1 MRSSIDRA
9 EWYQKL
15 SDIDRIHDSK
25 IYKIDPN
32 STSRIEVNTFWPDF
46 SVKEKLKIVIEE
58 KQPDAWQPP
67 MIRNQNRIK
76 LKTTIRENH
85 KEIHQR
91 VVDLNATINPRTQA
105 HNRKSAYTSIEEEH
119 DFRSDIVA
127 EQIRAWRCLL
137 PTLIKKLSRIP
148 DPRRTKSVKH
158 KLTVLMIF
166 GLFAFIFRLQSRRE
180 MNRELTG
187 PLIQEHLKK
196 IFPEI
201 DTIPHSCTLARLLE
215 TINPNKIE
223 AVHIELVKELIKKKK
238 FKPLLINGCLPITI
252 DGTQKLYRN
261 GLLEDAR
268 WCERK
273 VGNSE
278 DDNMQQY
285 IYVVEANIT
294 LSNGLNIPLITE
306 YLYRENNK
314 SEQTK
319 GKQDSGT
326 PRGVYISEVKVL
338 TRKRYLPHLGSS
350 FELMAVTT

>member
-1 MRSSIDRA
+1 MNHGKSQRA
-9 EWYQKL
+9 
-15 SDIDRIHDSK
+15 
-25 IYKIDPN
+25 
-32 STSRIEVNTFWPDF
+32 
-46 SVKEKLKIVIEE
+46 
-58 KQPDAWQPP
+58 
-67 MIRNQNRIK
+67 
-76 LKTTIRENH
+76 
-85 KEIHQR
+85 
-91 VVDLNATINPRTQA
+91 
-105 HNRKSAYTSIEEEH
+105 
-119 DFRSDIVA
+119 
-127 EQIRAWRCLL
+127 
-137 PTLIKKLSRIP
+137 
-148 DPRRTKSVKH
+148 
-158 KLTVLMIF
+158 
-166 GLFAFIFRLQSRRE
+166 
-180 MNRELTG
+180 
-187 PLIQEHLKK
+187 K

>member
-1 MRSSIDRA
+1 M
-9 EWYQKL
+9 
-15 SDIDRIHDSK
+15 
-25 IYKIDPN
+25 
-32 STSRIEVNTFWPDF
+32 
-46 SVKEKLKIVIEE
+46 IEE